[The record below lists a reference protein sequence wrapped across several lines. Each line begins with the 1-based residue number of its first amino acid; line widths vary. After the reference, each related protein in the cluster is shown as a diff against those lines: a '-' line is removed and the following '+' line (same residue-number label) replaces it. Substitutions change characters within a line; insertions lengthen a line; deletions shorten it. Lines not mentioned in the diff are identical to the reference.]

1 MPIRVQNDLP
11 VKEILEQENI
21 FVMDEFRAA
30 HQDIRPI
37 SIGLLNLMPLKE
49 DTELQILRALSNTP
63 LQVDVTFVRVTSHV
77 SKNTSTSHIYKF
89 YEAFEDIKNKKFDGF
104 IITGAPV
111 EQMPFEDVDYWE
123 ELKGIME
130 WTKTNVVSTLHLCW
144 GAQAGIYYHYGI
156 DKVLL
161 PEKRSGLYWHR
172 VRNRKIPIVR
182 GFDDMFLAPHSRH
195 TEVPQ
200 DLLEADERITIL
212 ADSDEAGVYMCM
224 AQNGRQIFVMGHPE
238 YDRMT
243 LDAEYKRDSA
253 KGLNPVIPKNYYPVA
268 YDMERKGTFAGGR
281 ENTTAIAKAFCDTI
295 ADAGYVP
302 MIYSSAS
309 FLNENFDWKKLKNC
323 KVWVASYSDTRPKL
337 PVSADLWQYTKKG
350 SLEGANTDK
359 GYCDLVYSYMEAT
372 SIKFTKPTLTMK
384 KNTTAQATV
393 KIKPNGC
400 TDRKSFTSSNPK
412 VVAVNKKTGK
422 LTAKKAGKATIMVT
436 TGSGRKAKM
445 KVVVK

>member
-1 MPIRVQNDLP
+1 MSHMPIRVQNDLP

-144 GAQAGIYYHYGI
+144 
-156 DKVLL
+156 
-161 PEKRSGLYWHR
+161 
-172 VRNRKIPIVR
+172 
-182 GFDDMFLAPHSRH
+182 
-195 TEVPQ
+195 
-200 DLLEADERITIL
+200 DERITIL

-253 KGLNPVIPKNYYPVA
+253 KGLNPVIPKNYYPGDDTSKKPMLTWRAHANNLYANWLNYYVYQVTP
-268 YDMERKGTFAGGR
+268 YDLYGTPF
-281 ENTTAIAKAFCDTI
+281 
-295 ADAGYVP
+295 
-302 MIYSSAS
+302 
-309 FLNENFDWKKLKNC
+309 
-323 KVWVASYSDTRPKL
+323 
-337 PVSADLWQYTKKG
+337 
-350 SLEGANTDK
+350 
-359 GYCDLVYSYMEAT
+359 
-372 SIKFTKPTLTMK
+372 
-384 KNTTAQATV
+384 
-393 KIKPNGC
+393 
-400 TDRKSFTSSNPK
+400 
-412 VVAVNKKTGK
+412 
-422 LTAKKAGKATIMVT
+422 
-436 TGSGRKAKM
+436 
-445 KVVVK
+445 